1 MNDGLD
7 ASDKSQSLSYKY
19 YTLIKLLFS
28 GAFSRSYFE
37 QSMKLAQNGV
47 FPM

>member
-7 ASDKSQSLSYKY
+7 ASDRSRSLFYKY
-19 YTLIKLLFS
+19 CPFITLFS

-37 QSMKLAQNGV
+37 
-47 FPM
+47 